1 MSFVVSL
8 ALLALSAPASAGTC
22 DAIVARGTTA
32 TGDAAVAA
40 FRDAV
45 ACDPRQAESSFDAFW
60 AQKDDETVTAVAVA
74 AIDAKLYTPV
84 GKMMEKIPAPD
95 QRDLL
100 ATKVGEGCTAHPEV
114 LTFVQWA
121 YFGLLDREFSQWD
134 NALSTCNSD
143 TMSKWL
149 ETLVL
154 KPPKSSYDE
163 KYSAIVTAYVR
174 HQHVDALPVL
184 ERASIEAA
192 NSGGPFGMLIE
203 RMGSTIE
210 SDEMGA
216 TVKPEDK
223 KRLDGSMVKVAN
235 QVGAEQAAL
244 VADRL
249 YSGGSPEAAASLLPR
264 IYPNRVQ
271 DDGTLLYGVASIE
284 TCDKDVVIHWA
295 PVYDPAK
302 RWSILDDVVAPART
316 FKPKLKCGVTTDK
329 PWEVL
334 STGEPV
340 ALTSDIKPWLDE
352 VVAKLTA
359 KGLGVSTKE
368 EKAINLP

>member
-8 ALLALSAPASAGTC
+8 ALLALSAPASAGSC

-32 TGDAAVAA
+32 TGGDAVAA
-40 FRDAV
+40 FKDAV
-45 ACDPRQAESSFDAFW
+45 ACDPRQAESSYDAFW
-60 AQKDDETVTAVAVA
+60 AKKDDDTVTSVAVA

-84 GKMMEKIPAPD
+84 GKMMEKIPATD
-95 QRDLL
+95 QKDFL
-100 ATKVGEGCTAHPEV
+100 AGKVGEACAAHPEV

-134 NALSTCNSD
+134 DALSTCGSD
-143 TMSKWL
+143 PMTKWL

-154 KPPKSSYDE
+154 KPPKTAYDE
-163 KYSAIVTAYVR
+163 KYSSIVTAYVK
-174 HQHVDALPVL
+174 HQHVDALPIL

-203 RMGSTIE
+203 RMGSAIE
-210 SDEMGA
+210 PDDIGVN
-216 TVKPEDK
+216 VKPEDK
-223 KRLDGSMVKVAN
+223 KRLEDSMVKVAN
-235 QVGAEQAAL
+235 QVGPEQAAL

-249 YSGGSPEAAASLLPR
+249 YSGGAPAAAASLLPR

-271 DDGTLLYGVASIE
+271 DDGRLLYGVASVE
-284 TCDKDVVIHWA
+284 TCDKDVVVHWA

-302 RWSILDDVVAPART
+302 RWSILDDVVAPARA
-316 FKPKLKCGVTTDK
+316 FKPKLRCGIATDK

-340 ALTSDIKPWLDE
+340 AMTSEIAPWLDE
-352 VVAKLTA
+352 VVAKLA
-359 KGLGVSTKE
+359 SKGLAVQTKE
-368 EKAINLP
+368 EKPVILP